1 MKKLLILLSIIFS
14 TMMVACKDGE
24 DITPEGE
31 QTPDTPP
38 VINIDPNLNV
48 AMVRAT
54 DTTITIG
61 WTITE
66 SNVPYI
72 KEIEPNENADYSVD
86 ATKEYKVILY
96 GNSACTTVVAS
107 AQPIKEN
114 MVDSKDL
121 YNANTQPPRYIFT
134 NLKPRTTY

>member
-1 MKKLLILLSIIFS
+1 MIKKLLILLSIIFS
-14 TMMVACKDGE
+14 TMMVACKGGE
-24 DITPEGE
+24 DVGPGGE
-31 QTPDTPP
+31 TPDTPP
-38 VINIDPNLNV
+38 VVNIDPNLNV

-61 WTITE
+61 WTITQ

-96 GNSACTTVVAS
+96 GNSACTTIVAS
-107 AQPIKEN
+107 AQPIKED
-114 MVDSKDL
+114 MVNSKDL
-121 YNANTQPPRYIFT
+121 YNKNTLPPRYIFT
-134 NLKPRTTY
+134 NLKPRV